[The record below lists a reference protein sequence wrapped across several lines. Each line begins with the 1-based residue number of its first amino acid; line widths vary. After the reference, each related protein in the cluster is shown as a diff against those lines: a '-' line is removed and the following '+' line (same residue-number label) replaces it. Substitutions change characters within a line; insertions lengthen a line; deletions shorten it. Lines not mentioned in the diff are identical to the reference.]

1 MARIVYIGDEATAA
15 GFRLAGVETVVPD
28 AQDAAATLRRAAT
41 DGAEMILLSGAMAAL
56 VPLEELEAALARE
69 TPLLAVAPDVH
80 GRGTPTDLAHDVR
93 RALGIET

>member
-1 MARIVYIGDEATAA
+1 
-15 GFRLAGVETVVPD
+15 
-28 AQDAAATLRRAAT
+28 
-41 DGAEMILLSGAMAAL
+41 MAAL

-80 GRGTPTDLAHDVR
+80 GRGTPADLSHDVR